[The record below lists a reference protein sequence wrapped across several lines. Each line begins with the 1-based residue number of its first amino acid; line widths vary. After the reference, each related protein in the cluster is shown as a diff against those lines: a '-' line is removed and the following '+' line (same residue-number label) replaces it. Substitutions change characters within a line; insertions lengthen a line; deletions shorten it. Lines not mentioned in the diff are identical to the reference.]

1 MCFKNGICFLL
12 MKTNIENSQSF
23 LDVLNF
29 NYKFREI
36 KRNDKITNNFDKIY
50 LQTDSFSSMSKLTEF
65 IESITGSKFETLK
78 LDIDTEKFYAYSYV
92 CVDGQGL
99 ENQESFE
106 DLDYYFDKF
115 SNFLSAD
122 NIETIKQKK
131 KVTFSEWKYAKFG
144 ISKHGVTLFTSDNE
158 MNNYTVLPDTFE
170 NEYLYTYILNLYKK
184 ITLKKLENEFENIPN
199 IKKSR
204 KKFIDFVKNIWIQEL
219 TSEEIGSILNL
230 EINKVL
236 ETDRLY
242 YEVKNKYDIFYKE
255 YNIEKNK
262 KLTILL
268 IIILSLL
275 LIVELLK
282 LW

>member
-1 MCFKNGICFLL
+1 